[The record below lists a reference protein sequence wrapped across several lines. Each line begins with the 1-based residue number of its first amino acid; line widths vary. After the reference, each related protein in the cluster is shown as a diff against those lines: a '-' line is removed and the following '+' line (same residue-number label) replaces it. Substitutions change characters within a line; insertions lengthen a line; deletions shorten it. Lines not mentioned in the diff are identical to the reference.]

1 MERPLRAGVLLL
13 RRLRCLHK
21 GILCVIGMRTVALV
35 LRLTIILQLRV
46 VGTYGAVVTEK
57 KEFALN
63 PLLILV
69 IIALV
74 ISGAGL
80 IVFIMLH
87 SGKGT
92 GISDAIA
99 SSLYSTSSGTS
110 IIEKNL
116 DRITII
122 FAVVFLI
129 SLILLMIIY
138 PQGTIA

>member
-1 MERPLRAGVLLL
+1 
-13 RRLRCLHK
+13 
-21 GILCVIGMRTVALV
+21 MRTVALV
-35 LRLTIILQLRV
+35 LKLTIILQLRV